1 MDDMNLNHPQPAP
14 SPLAPYPSIS
24 IFSTLLSHTTGTVPL
39 SARVLIE
46 LCRNIARDL
55 DYVARLREDVQLT
68 LDMCPA
74 HHAEWIDGARK
85 AASQAL
91 YLVNQHIESKIPR
104 KEATALLKG
113 NANDMLSKVASVVN
127 PGKKDAE
134 GISSLRANLSTA
146 HASLMAAA
154 GLMQQLGLRSG
165 DLLPMTTQLQRSRT
179 SSAGSEEQGT
189 SLSAAGVLMSET
201 STLV

>member
-1 MDDMNLNHPQPAP
+1 MDAMDLNHSQPTP
-14 SPLAPYPSIS
+14 SPLASYPSIA
-24 IFSTLLSHTTGTVPL
+24 IFLTLLSHTAGTVPL
-39 SARVLIE
+39 SARVLLE
-46 LCRNIARDL
+46 LCRNVARDL
-55 DYVARLREDVQLT
+55 DYVARLREDVQPT

-104 KEATALLKG
+104 KEAMSLLKG
-113 NANDMLSKVASVVN
+113 NAGDMLSKVASVVS
-127 PGKKDAE
+127 PSKKDTE
-134 GISSLRANLSTA
+134 GISSLRANLSAA

-165 DLLPMTTQLQRSRT
+165 DLLPRRTQPQRFRT

-189 SLSAAGVLMSET
+189 SLSATGVLTSET